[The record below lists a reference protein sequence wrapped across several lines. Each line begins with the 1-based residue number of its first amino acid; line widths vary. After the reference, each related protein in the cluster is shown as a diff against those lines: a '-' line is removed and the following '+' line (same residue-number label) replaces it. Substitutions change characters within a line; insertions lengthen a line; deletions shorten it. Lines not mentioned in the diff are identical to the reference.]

1 MDIFVAK
8 LNHETTGDDLK
19 ETFKK
24 FGEVISAKVIIDYQT
39 GRSKGYGFVEMP
51 NEEEANEAINQLN
64 DTELNGNVIVVKKS
78 EPKNKNSR
86 SRYNK

>member
-1 MDIFVAK
+1 
-8 LNHETTGDDLK
+8 
-19 ETFKK
+19 
-24 FGEVISAKVIIDYQT
+24 
-39 GRSKGYGFVEMP
+39 
-51 NEEEANEAINQLN
+51 LN